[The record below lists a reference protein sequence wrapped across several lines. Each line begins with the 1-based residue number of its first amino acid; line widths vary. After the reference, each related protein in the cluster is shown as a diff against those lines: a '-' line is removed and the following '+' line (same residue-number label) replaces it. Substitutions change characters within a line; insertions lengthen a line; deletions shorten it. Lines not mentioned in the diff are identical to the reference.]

1 MKILSELYYG
11 NIHPWDAPE
20 RREGK
25 YAALC
30 DRAEQAYDRF
40 EASLTEEQR
49 RLYLDFEAAENAR
62 EAMCAEL
69 AFIDAVR
76 LGAKLMLALVEDS
89 L

>member
-30 DRAEQAYDRF
+30 DRAERAYDRF

-49 RLYLDFEAAENAR
+49 RLYLDFEEAENAR
-62 EAMCAEL
+62 QAMCAERIF
-69 AFIDAVR
+69 ADAVR
-76 LGAKLMLALVEDS
+76 LGTQLMLALVEDS

>member
-20 RREGK
+20 RREGE
-25 YAALC
+25 YGALC
-30 DRAEQAYDRF
+30 SRAARAEERF

-49 RLYLDFEAAENAR
+49 RLYLDFEEAENAR
-62 EAMCAEL
+62 QAMCTEL

-76 LGAKLMLALVEDS
+76 LGARLMLALVEDS